1 MQIDRM
7 MRPAPAMPAAVAE
20 EIEAMRHDG
29 REVAHVAGWTIL
41 RRGHQLVAGPVWH
54 VVTL

>member
-29 REVAHVAGWTIL
+29 REVAHAAGWTIL
-41 RRGHQLVAGPVWH
+41 RRGQQLVAGPVWH